1 MIGPTGPTGPTG
13 TGPIPGLAGLFSPPP
28 EYANDSELIAFFK
41 EIGYG
46 VGWDHDRGRT
56 LYWHEILD
64 DKRMIV
70 QIDMGVPL
78 PALIEDLPLIAEGKT
93 GTSMVRYEIRA
104 KNADDLQAFVSRC
117 LEGWKKRVSP

>member
-1 MIGPTGPTGPTG
+1 MTDPTGPTGPTG

-28 EYANDSELIAFFK
+28 EHANDSELIAFFK

-46 VGWDHDRGRT
+46 VDWDHDRGRMH
-56 LYWHEILD
+56 YWHEVLD
-64 DKRMIV
+64 NKRMIV

-93 GTSMVRYEIRA
+93 GTSTVRYEIRA
-104 KNADDLQAFVSRC
+104 KNADDLQAFVHRC